1 MHDRAYAIATGAFVV
16 AALVILFVTAYWLT
30 GADPERRPYE
40 VVSPYSVAG
49 LSEGS
54 EVLYRGVP
62 AGRVERIR
70 IDPADPAQV
79 LIRIA
84 VNPQIPVQRT
94 TVARL
99 HQRGLTGIAQIELED
114 RDDSDEPLP
123 TRDND
128 PARIPMAPSLLDE
141 VTDAGTRALESLSE
155 LSRSLNETL
164 SEQNRAQLR
173 SILTRTDDLL
183 LSVEQVSEALEADLP
198 RALDG
203 AARAAASVAALAD
216 RTTES
221 MDDVDALIAE
231 LRQTAA
237 VARQIGE
244 ELSANGVSA
253 LDRALAAVDE
263 AAGDMARLAREIARQ
278 PERLLRGRQTEPGPG
293 EE

>member
-16 AALVILFVTAYWLT
+16 AALAVLFVTAYWLA

-40 VVSPYSVAG
+40 IVSRYSVAG

-114 RDDSDEPLP
+114 EDHSSEPLP
-123 TRDND
+123 TRDED
-128 PARIPMAPSLLDE
+128 PARIPMASSLLDE
-141 VTDAGTRALESLSE
+141 VTDAGTQALTMLSE
-155 LSRSLNETL
+155 LAENLNETL
-164 SEQNRAQLR
+164 DEQNRAQLR
-173 SILTRTDDLL
+173 SVLTRVDRMLG
-183 LSVEQVSEALEADLP
+183 SVEQVTEALQAELP
-198 RALDG
+198 RTLDN
-203 AARAAASVAALAD
+203 ASRAADSVATLAD

-221 MDDVDALIAE
+221 MDEVDALIAE
-231 LRQTAA
+231 LRETAA
-237 VARQIGE
+237 VARRLGE
-244 ELSANGVSA
+244 ELSGSGVSG

-263 AAGDMARLAREIARQ
+263 AARDMARLARELAQQ
-278 PERLLRGRQTEPGPG
+278 PQRLLQGRQTAPGPG